1 MLLWIN
7 HQKTIFH
14 CVKESRPEGYPRHP
28 PPLRE
33 PLPHILHV
41 VDGKCEIYS
50 RDLLAGGGG
59 GRGDLRNGAI
69 R

>member
-1 MLLWIN
+1 M
-7 HQKTIFH
+7 
-14 CVKESRPEGYPRHP
+14 ESRQRATHATP

-41 VDGKCEIYS
+41 VDGKANCKCEIYLRES
-50 RDLLAGGGG
+50 VAGG
-59 GRGDLRNGAI
+59 RVDLQNSAI